1 MLLNKSFHLVNGL
14 LSKKALLSKNPALTQ
29 LFESFKGLSSGD
41 GIKGGVEGIQSAM
54 MLPLLI
60 QQILGD

>member
-1 MLLNKSFHLVNGL
+1 MPDLGGV
-14 LSKKALLSKNPALTQ
+14 SKKALLSKNPALTQ